1 MSTVHT
7 PDEAIEHLLDRLV
20 GGGRLVLAIVGAPG
34 SGKSTL
40 TQVVG
45 RRLAAAGISCA
56 TFPMDGFHL
65 DQRVLDAR
73 GLAEVKGAPE
83 TFDAAGYLAMLG
95 RIRDGGETV
104 WAPRFDR
111 DLEQPIA
118 GALEIAPHDRVV
130 ITEGNYLLLQHDPWR
145 AAAAQFD
152 LSWHIRLDEDLRRE
166 WLIARH
172 LRHGEDAERAHRRA
186 FGSDERNA
194 LLVNEQSRAAD
205 LVIDPTPLAPTR

>member
-7 PDEAIEHLLDRLV
+7 PDEAIEQLL
-20 GGGRLVLAIVGAPG
+20 GRLAGGTRILLAITGAPG

-40 TQVVG
+40 TDVVR
-45 RRLAAAGISCA
+45 RRLAAAGITCA

-83 TFDAAGYLAMLG
+83 TFDAAGYIAMLG
-95 RIRDGGETV
+95 RIRAGTETV

-118 GALEIAPHDRVV
+118 GALEVTPHDQVV
-130 ITEGNYLLLQHDPWR
+130 ITEGNYLLLQHDPWSS
-145 AAAAQFD
+145 AAAQFD

-172 LRHGEDAERAHRRA
+172 VSHGDDAERAHRRA

-205 LVIDPTPLAPTR
+205 LVIDPTPPAPIR